1 MRHHNGIK
9 CGIVSL
15 CLSVGIILA
24 GCGGTVPT
32 VPQGEAVDSA
42 DRSIPQDDMQ
52 DAGDEQ
58 AEDVSAKQEEPVKG
72 SRDNTPQVLTPKA
85 DGVTA
90 YDDDTVTI
98 DISNIDSGYFMINYK
113 GDNEKPKLQVT
124 GPEAVTYTFD
134 LHGGEET
141 IPLTQ
146 GSGTYQ
152 IAAYEHIG
160 DGKYVQLCAV
170 SEDAVI
176 NNEYSPYLY
185 PNQYVDFNADSDV
198 VKLGE
203 ELAYTANDD
212 LEVVSNVYNYIIENI
227 TYDVELATNV
237 KSGYLP
243 VPDETIKSGTGICFD
258 YAAVM
263 ASMLRSQ
270 QIPTR
275 LEIGYAGDAY
285 HAWIS
290 TYIEEVGWVNGIVEF
305 NGTDWKLM
313 DPTIAA
319 SQGEKALKSFIGDGS
334 NYVKVYQY

>member
-1 MRHHNGIK
+1 MRHHNRIT
-9 CGIVSL
+9 CGIL
-15 CLSVGIILA
+15 TMCLSAGIILTGCA
-24 GCGGTVPT
+24 GAVP
-32 VPQGEAVDSA
+32 AVT
-42 DRSIPQDDMQ
+42 P
-52 DAGDEQ
+52 GDT
-58 AEDVSAKQEEPVKG
+58 DVSVDTESPGDIPEASDSTGTEEAEVQQDKPVKG
-72 SRDNTPQVLTPKA
+72 SRDNTSQVLIPEA

-90 YDDDTVTI
+90 YDDTTVTI
-98 DISNIDSGYFMINYK
+98 DISNIDSGYFIIEYK
-113 GDNEKPKLQVT
+113 GDNDKPKLQVT

-134 LHGGEET
+134 LHGGNET

-170 SEDAVI
+170 SEDASI

-185 PNQYVDFNADSDV
+185 PNQFVDFKADSNV

-212 LEVVSNVYNYIIENI
+212 LEVVANIYNYIIENI
-227 TYDVELATNV
+227 TYDVDLATNV

-243 VPDETIKSGTGICFD
+243 VPDETIESGTGICFD

-305 NGTDWKLM
+305 NGIDWELM